1 MMIAHI
7 RESDGAQQPLADH
20 LRQVSA
26 LCASAARPFGLEH
39 TARLLGLL
47 HDMGKA
53 TEKFRD
59 YLLSALDAGPPR
71 TSPHPHAP
79 TGAMFVYERW
89 FLPSSKPYHRLTAQM
104 LALCIHGHHAGLA
117 NCLDP
122 QGNSA
127 FLDAM
132 EQAQEPLHTAE
143 AVARFYET
151 ILPPKDLDV
160 WFQNA
165 CAEVEAFSKTYI
177 QPNEQNGGRMFDL
190 GMLTRLLLSIL
201 VDADR
206 WDSACFEHGG
216 DAASPQTSEPDW
228 KHLLDTFETFRKE
241 HLNGEGEINQI
252 RAEISDAC
260 FSRATAAPG
269 IYELCVPT
277 GGGKTYSSLR
287 FALRHAMEYGKK
299 RIFYIIPFNTIL
311 DQNAQDIR
319 EALSDYP
326 SILEH
331 HCNVIQSTEEEQK
344 AYRLLTE
351 RWDSDIILTSLVQ
364 FLNACFTAS
373 NTDARRLYRLSNA
386 VLIFD
391 EIQALPKKCKTLFE
405 RAISF
410 LSRCCNTTVVL
421 CTATQPRL
429 ELVPEPVKL
438 VAHEEALFQRMK
450 RVRYLPQLEPS
461 YSNEVAA
468 ARIAS
473 MLEEQSVLTIVNTK
487 RVALDVYQETVRLL
501 REAGKTIVS
510 VELSHSE
517 EEMIQLAR
525 QSGSQG
531 ILCVH
536 LSTMLCPAHRKK
548 LITWIKLWLREGA
561 RVLCVS
567 TALIEAGINVS
578 FPVVIR
584 SLTGL
589 PSIVQAA
596 GRANR
601 NMEYGTGVV
610 HIWKF
615 QDENLDRLRDIKKG
629 AICTRQMLKSS
640 ESEEKAFDLPS
651 QIEIYFKKEDF
662 YTKDEKDYPIEGQ
675 DSLFSLLSNNQS
687 ARNAGNLFE
696 DTRRLILS
704 QRFRKAYEAFAVI
717 PDETVPVLVPFGE
730 GQDLIEQ
737 LNGTHTMEEE
747 IFWLRKAQG
756 YTVSLYRNVFQRLA
770 DDDAIWPVGQTGALA
785 LKEGYYDLERGVILE
800 RAELELLAY

>member
-1 MMIAHI
+1 MIAHI
-7 RESDGAQQPLADH
+7 RTSDGAQQPLAEH
-20 LRQVSA
+20 LRQVSD

-89 FLPSSKPYHRLTAQM
+89 FLPSSPNSFPRLTAQI

-117 NCLDP
+117 DCLDP

-151 ILPPKDLDV
+151 ILPPKDLGV

-165 CAEVEAFSKTYI
+165 CAEVETFSKTYI
-177 QPNEQNGGRMFDL
+177 QPNKQNGGRMFDL

-216 DAASPQTSEPDW
+216 DAASPQTSGPDW
-228 KHLLDTFETFRKE
+228 ERLLDTFETFRKE
-241 HLNGEGEINQI
+241 RLDGKGEINQI

-260 FSRATAAPG
+260 FSRATSAPG
-269 IYELCVPT
+269 IYALCVPT

-319 EALSDYP
+319 EALSYYP

-331 HCNVIQSTEEEQK
+331 HCNVIQPTEEEQDT
-344 AYRLLTE
+344 YRLLTE

-410 LSRCCNTTVVL
+410 LTRCCGTTVVL

-429 ELVPEPVKL
+429 DLVPEPGKL

-450 RVRYLPQLEPS
+450 RVRYLPQIDPPC
-461 YSNEVAA
+461 SNEAAA
-468 ARIAS
+468 ARIVS
-473 MLEEQSVLTIVNTK
+473 MLQAQSVLTIVNTK
-487 RVALDVYQETVRLL
+487 RVAREIYQETVRLL
-501 REAGKTIVS
+501 REAGETVVS
-510 VELSHSE
+510 AELSCSE
-517 EEMIQLAR
+517 EEVVQRAR
-525 QSGSQG
+525 QSGPRE

-548 LITWIKLWLREGA
+548 LIAWVKLWLGEGA

-601 NMEYGTGVV
+601 NMEYGSGTVY
-610 HIWKF
+610 IWKF
-615 QDENLDRLRDIKKG
+615 EDENLDRLPDIKEG
-629 AICTRQMLKSS
+629 AICAQQMLKSS
-640 ESEEKAFDLPS
+640 EEKALDLPS
-651 QIEIYFKKEDF
+651 QIEIYFKKESN
-662 YTKDEKDYPIEGQ
+662 YTSQHKDYPIKNHL
-675 DSLFSLLSNNQS
+675 SLFSLLSNNQFG
-687 ARNAGNLFE
+687 RDAGNLFE
-696 DTRRLILS
+696 DTRRLILPQS
-704 QRFRKAYEAFAVI
+704 FRTAYGAFAVI

-730 GQDLIEQ
+730 GQDLIER

-747 IFWLRKAQG
+747 IFLLRKAQV

-770 DDDAIWPVGQTGALA
+770 EDDAIWPVGQTGALA
-785 LKEGYYDLERGVILE
+785 LKEGYYDLERGVVLE
-800 RAELELLAY
+800 RAEMELLTL